1 MGVQQATKQLAI
13 LGKRP
18 NCPREAEGERVTV
31 CSTSRFGF
39 SRPVFSLTLTALLL
53 LACASFARAADA
65 QPSSPHFEIRRFD
78 VEGNT
83 LLDAAAIEAAVSRQR
98 GTGKTFADI
107 EVARDA
113 LQQRYYAAGFGAVQV
128 FVPEQEIQNGVVRL
142 RVVEARTASV
152 MVSGAKFHGEANIKA
167 SVPGLQVGQSPNTLK
182 IAESLDAANENP
194 SKQTR
199 LSFKAGAKAG
209 DIDATLQVTDEKPW
223 RFFATL
229 DNTGTPATGRLRL
242 GFGYQHANVFD
253 RDHVFTARYITAP
266 EKLNDVS
273 IYGLSYRIPLYSL
286 GDSLEFF
293 GGYSDVDSG
302 IVADVFNVSGKGTVF
317 GARYNQRLAKRG
329 DYQSGFV
336 YGVDYRAYENFID
349 FAGLPIGNDVTVR
362 PVSFGYFGRLATPTT
377 TGGFFLTLVR
387 NIPGGSKGSDA
398 AFAAA
403 RAGADNDFSL
413 LRYGF
418 DISRWVFGDWQL
430 LARLEGQYTDEPLV
444 PGEQIGLGGVNSVRG
459 FRERE
464 LADDRGY
471 FGSIELATPDF
482 SRFIGLGNGTARGV
496 VFYDFGNTSR
506 VEPLPGEPHGTSI
519 ASVGAGLRF
528 VFGKNVNMRFDYARV
543 VDGGGSRQRD
553 DDRLHFSLAW
563 VY

>member
-1 MGVQQATKQLAI
+1 MA
-13 LGKRP
+13 
-18 NCPREAEGERVTV
+18 V
-31 CSTSRFGF
+31 CSTSRFEF
-39 SRPVFSLTLTALLL
+39 FCPASILALFALSV
-53 LACASFARAADA
+53 LALAPHVRAADT
-65 QPSSPHFEIRRFD
+65 QPSSPSFEIRRFD

-83 LLDAAAIEAAVSRQR
+83 LLDAAAIEAALATQR
-98 GTGKTFADI
+98 GPAKTFADV
-107 EVARDA
+107 ELARDA

-142 RVVEARTASV
+142 RVVEARTANV
-152 MVSGAKFHGEANIKA
+152 NVSGAKFHSEANIRA

-229 DNTGTPATGRLRL
+229 DNTGTRATGRLRL

-253 RDHVFTARYITAP
+253 LDHVFTARYITAP
-266 EKLNDVS
+266 EKPNDVS

-293 GGYSDVDSG
+293 GGYSDVNSG

-349 FAGLPIGNDVTVR
+349 FSGLPIGNDVTVR
-362 PVSFGYFGRLATPTT
+362 PLSFGYFGRLETANTN
-377 TGGFFLTLVR
+377 GGFFLTALR
-387 NIPGGSKGSDA
+387 NIPGGSNGSDA

-403 RAGADNDFSL
+403 RSGARNDYSL

-418 DISRWVFGDWQL
+418 DISHWVFGDWQL
-430 LARLEGQYTDEPLV
+430 LARVEGQYTDEPLV
-444 PGEQIGLGGVNSVRG
+444 PGEQIGLGGINSVRG

-471 FGSIELATPDF
+471 FGSIELTTPDF
-482 SRFIGLGNGTARGV
+482 ARFLNLSSGTARAV
-496 VFYDFGNTSR
+496 VFYDFGTASR
-506 VEPLPGEPHGTSI
+506 VDPLPGEAHGSSI

-528 VFGKNVNMRFDYARV
+528 GIGKNVNMRFDYARV
-543 VDGGGSRQRD
+543 VDGGASRQRD

-563 VY
+563 IY